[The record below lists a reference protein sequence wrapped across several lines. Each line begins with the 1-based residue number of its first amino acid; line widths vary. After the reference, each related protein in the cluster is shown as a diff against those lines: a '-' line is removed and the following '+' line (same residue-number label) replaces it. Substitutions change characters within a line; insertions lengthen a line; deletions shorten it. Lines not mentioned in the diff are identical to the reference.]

1 MGKRILSN
9 VMAAL
14 DGAGFSVARG
24 YPAGAMPAITGPVC
38 AVNLQKADLRAQT
51 ATALVTVLSPESL
64 GAAACEDAALE
75 AAAVLA
81 ELGGKC
87 AVARCALDGRMGL
100 YSAKVTAQFYT
111 STPMVSLEGE
121 QLAYVTAFS
130 CWRTVED
137 DVPEL
142 DDAAWNFRLE
152 EFFPVGTEDDPGPEE
167 PFFLIHT
174 SANGTLT
181 FTGCVW
187 TYQRR
192 VWSADGVRQIR
203 LGMAEDMQT
212 G

>member
-1 MGKRILSN
+1 MGKLILSN

-14 DGAGFSVARG
+14 DGAGFPVERG
-24 YPAGAMPAITGPVC
+24 YPARGVSAISGPVC
-38 AVNLQKADLRAQT
+38 AVNLLKADLREQT

-64 GAAACEDAALE
+64 GAAACEDAALS

-87 AVARCALDGRMGL
+87 AVGQCGLNGRTGL
-100 YSAKVTAQFYT
+100 YSMEVTAQFYT

-121 QLAYVTAFS
+121 QLAYVTAFT
-130 CWRTVED
+130 CWRTVD
-137 DVPEL
+137 DDIPEL
-142 DDAAWNFRLE
+142 DDAPWNFRLE